1 MEPDSA
7 FLVSSQVILLVQGP
21 LLGIKAVEGGLGLA
35 LQQTC
40 RQVPLGPSS
49 PTQRG
54 RTGWSLPRLIP

>member
-21 LLGIKAVEGGLGLA
+21 LLGIKAVEGGLA
-35 LQQTC
+35 LLQTC
-40 RQVPLGPSS
+40 RQVPHGPSS

-54 RTGWSLPRLIP
+54 HTGWSLPRLIP